1 MTGTLLPDH
10 LITYTRPP
18 PRKQIPP
25 TTQPGEESI
34 RATMTNIG
42 GESEGVGRGVGR
54 RGGSAGPHALPITM
68 IRSVEN
74 GPENTESRLRAT
86 QRKSPVVI

>member
-42 GESEGVGRGVGR
+42 GESEGVGRGVG
-54 RGGSAGPHALPITM
+54 GFAGPHALPITM

-74 GPENTESRLRAT
+74 GPENTESRLRAI
-86 QRKSPVVI
+86 QGKSPVVI